1 MLWLQQS
8 PHSWYKLAALAF
20 FLCPCNQHL
29 SKETWSRQD
38 FPGLAVSEFQPVMAV
53 LYELGQNIMLH
64 WEHMAD
70 RTQEEASPINAEK
83 EHFLL
88 FLPNL

>member
-8 PHSWYKLAALAF
+8 SLSWYQLAVLAF

-29 SKETWSRQD
+29 RKETWSRQD
-38 FPGLAVSEFQPVMAV
+38 FPGLAVSEFQPMVAV
-53 LYELGQNIMLH
+53 LRELGHIMLH
-64 WEHMAD
+64 WEHVAD

-88 FLPNL
+88 SLPNL